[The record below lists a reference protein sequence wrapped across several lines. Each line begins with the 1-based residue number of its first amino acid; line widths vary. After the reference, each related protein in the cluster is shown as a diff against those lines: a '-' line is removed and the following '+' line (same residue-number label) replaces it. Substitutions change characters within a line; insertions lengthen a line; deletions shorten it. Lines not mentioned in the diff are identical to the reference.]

1 MFSRKVRELIMNK
14 PIGIMDSGVG
24 GLTVMK
30 EIIHALPGEEVYYF
44 ADSLNCPYGP
54 KSQEDVKRYT
64 KEAVQFLIDKGV
76 KAVIIA
82 CNTATAAVMPELRD
96 EIDIPVYGVI
106 NPGSLGA
113 LRKSDNNEFLLL
125 ATEGTIKSGAYEAG
139 ILSFDKDVKIHN
151 LACPEFVN
159 LIESLDYENPA
170 ITRTTVREKLEPYK
184 DTDADTIILGCTH
197 FPIIEKYIDEIFN
210 GEKHIIDAGFEA
222 VTIALVQLH
231 KKKLLTAENKSPF
244 HRIFI
249 HGENNT
255 FEKVMNNW
263 IPDIEYEIKNILLQE
278 SY

>member
-1 MFSRKVRELIMNK
+1 MNK

-44 ADSLNCPYGP
+44 ADSLRCPYGP
-54 KSQEDVKRYT
+54 RSQKDVKRYT
-64 KEAVQFLIDKGV
+64 TEAVKFLINSGV
-76 KAVIIA
+76 KAIIIA
-82 CNTATAAVMPELRD
+82 CNTATAAVMPALRD
-96 EIDIPVYGVI
+96 EIDIPIYGVI

-125 ATEGTIKSGAYEAG
+125 ATEGTIKAGAYEQG

-151 LACPEFVN
+151 LACPEFVD
-159 LIESLDYENPA
+159 LVESLDYENPD
-170 ITRTTVREKLEPYK
+170 ITRKTVADKLELYK
-184 DTDADTIILGCTH
+184 DTKADTVILGCTH
-197 FPIIEKYIDEIFN
+197 YPIIETYIDEFFN
-210 GEKHIIDAGFEA
+210 GEKHIIDAGFET

-231 KKKLLTAENKSPF
+231 KKKLLTADNNTPH

-255 FEKVMNNW
+255 FEKVLNSW
-263 IPDIEYEIKNILLQE
+263 IPDIEYTIENIYLQE
-278 SY
+278 S

>member
-1 MFSRKVRELIMNK
+1 MNR

-44 ADSLNCPYGP
+44 ADSLRCPYGP

-64 KEAVQFLIDKGV
+64 TEAVQFLIDKGV

-82 CNTATAAVMPELRD
+82 CNTATAAVMPALRD

-113 LRKSDNNEFLLL
+113 LRKSDNNELLLL
-125 ATEGTIKSGAYEAG
+125 ATEGTIKSGAYEQG
-139 ILSFDKDVKIHN
+139 ILSFDSDVKIHN
-151 LACPEFVN
+151 LPCPEFVN
-159 LIESLDYENPA
+159 LVESLDYRNPDIA
-170 ITRTTVREKLEPYK
+170 EKTVREKLAPYK
-184 DTDADTIILGCTH
+184 DTQADTVILGCTH
-197 FPIIEKYIDEIFN
+197 FPIIEKYIDEFFK
-210 GEKHIIDAGFEA
+210 GEKHIIDAGFET

-231 KKKLLTAENKSPF
+231 KKKLLTVHNKHPR

-249 HGENNT
+249 HGENNN
-255 FEKVMNNW
+255 FKKVLDSW
-263 IPDIEYEIKNILLQE
+263 IPETDYSIENIYLQE
-278 SY
+278 NE

>member
-1 MFSRKVRELIMNK
+1 MNK

-44 ADSLNCPYGP
+44 ADSLRCPYGP

-64 KEAVQFLIDKGV
+64 TEAVQFLIDKGV

-82 CNTATAAVMPELRD
+82 CNTATAAVIPALRD

-113 LRKSDNNEFLLL
+113 LRKSDNNELLLL
-125 ATEGTIKSGAYEAG
+125 ATEGTIKSGAYEHG
-139 ILSFDKDVKIHN
+139 ILSLDSEVKIHN
-151 LACPEFVN
+151 LACPEFVE
-159 LIESLDYENPA
+159 LIEGLDYKNPD
-170 ITRTTVREKLEPYK
+170 ITRKAVADKLGPYK
-184 DTDADTIILGCTH
+184 DTTADTVILGCTH
-197 FPIIEKYIDEIFN
+197 FPIIEKYIDEFFN

-231 KKKLLTAENKSPF
+231 KKKLLSAHDKHPE

-255 FEKVMNNW
+255 FEKTLNSWM
-263 IPDIEYEIKNILLQE
+263 PDTEYTIENIYLQE
-278 SY
+278 S

>member
-1 MFSRKVRELIMNK
+1 MNK

-54 KSQEDVKRYT
+54 KRQDEVKNYT

-113 LRKSDNNEFLLL
+113 LRKSDNNEILLL

-151 LACPEFVN
+151 LACPEFVT

-170 ITRTTVREKLEPYK
+170 ITKTAVREKLAPYR
-184 DTDADTIILGCTH
+184 DTKADTVILGCTH
-197 FPIIEKYIDEIFN
+197 FPIIEKYIDDFFK
-210 GEKHIIDAGFEA
+210 GEKHIIDAGFET

-231 KKKLLTAENKSPF
+231 KKKLLTANNSTPH

-255 FEKVMNNW
+255 FEKVMNSW
-263 IPDIEYEIKNILLQE
+263 IPNTLYSVENILLQE
-278 SY
+278 TY